1 MSTIKNII
9 FDLGGV
15 ILNIAPERTVEAFA
29 RLGLENP
36 LGERGWFYHHDL
48 FYLLEQGTSS
58 PEEFRN
64 NVRHLLKQDISDA
77 LIDQAWC
84 AMILDIPVDR
94 VEYLQGLKPHYRMFL
109 LSNTNEIH
117 RLQYFRDF
125 ESEYGFDFST
135 LFEQD
140 YYSHKMGM
148 RKPNPEIF
156 KVVLENHELIPE
168 ETLFIDDSEEN
179 IKAASDLGIKAL
191 HIEPGTLTEAL
202 PAYLNI

>member
-15 ILNIAPERTVEAFA
+15 ILNIAPERTVKAFA
-29 RLGLENP
+29 ALGLENP

-48 FYLLEQGTSS
+48 FYMLEQGASS
-58 PEEFRN
+58 PEEFRD
-64 NVRHLLKQDISDA
+64 NVRKLLKRDISDSA
-77 LIDQAWC
+77 IDQAWC
-84 AMILDIPVDR
+84 AMILDIPADR
-94 VEYLQGLKPHYRMFL
+94 VEYLKSLRHHFRIFL

-117 RLQYFRDF
+117 RQQYFRDF
-125 ESEYGFDFST
+125 KSEYGFVFSE

-140 YYSHKMGM
+140 YYSHMMGM
-148 RKPNPEIF
+148 RKPNPDIYI
-156 KVVLENHELIPE
+156 KVLENHGLLPE

-179 IKAASDLGIKAL
+179 IRAASGLGIQSL

-202 PAYLNI
+202 PAYLS

>member
-29 RLGLENP
+29 ALGLENP

-58 PEEFRN
+58 PEEFRD
-64 NVRHLLKQDISDA
+64 NVRRLLNRDIPDSA
-77 LIDQAWC
+77 IDHAWC
-84 AMILDIPVDR
+84 AMILDIPADR
-94 VEYLQGLKPHYRMFL
+94 VEYLKSLKKQFRIFL

-117 RLQYFRDF
+117 RQQYFRDF
-125 ESEYGFDFST
+125 QSAYGFIFSE

-140 YYSHKMGM
+140 YYSHQMGM
-148 RKPNPEIF
+148 RKPDLDIF
-156 KVVLENHELIPE
+156 KQVLQNHELTPE
-168 ETLFIDDSEEN
+168 ETLFIDDSEVN
-179 IKAASDLGIKAL
+179 IKAASTLGIQAL
-191 HIEPGTLTEAL
+191 HIEPGTLTTAL
-202 PAYLNI
+202 PDFLAD